1 MKPMKPLKS
10 RISVTLDEDVLE
22 RIRELAEEDGRPLSQ
37 YINMVLRQHIREQE
51 KK

>member
-1 MKPMKPLKS
+1 MKPLKPLKM

-22 RIRELAEEDGRPLSQ
+22 KVKELAEEDGRPLSQ
-37 YINMVLRQHIREQE
+37 YINLVLRQHIRDLE

>member
-1 MKPMKPLKS
+1 MKVKLS
-10 RISVTLDEDVLE
+10 ITIDEDIAE
-22 RIRELAEEDGRPLSQ
+22 KTRELAELDDRSLSQ